1 MGFKH
6 VEAALQA
13 QLPHQTGIEM
23 STLKLVLIAVCQ
35 HADNE
40 SNYCFPSARR
50 LARMTHLSKSTCA
63 KAVEYLNC
71 MGCFLNYAK
80 GAGHGSSSYI
90 IDLERIKN
98 WSIDWDSVRQADS
111 KDDDE
116 GVHVADSGKSE
127 EPPSVRVADVASV
140 QRTQRPRGSTQ
151 SPSGEPNLSFDRSVV
166 PSEKSVKG
174 DLRSPRPESQDKQA
188 ESVKVK
194 TASASGVGARTT
206 PTAKPDVWGVGSGNV
221 CCRTWDEYQVH
232 GPGCPSRRESLVGR
246 VDEL

>member
-90 IDLERIKN
+90 IDLERIKG
-98 WSIDWDSVRQADS
+98 WSIDWDSVRVADS
-111 KDDDE
+111 KDEE
-116 GVHVADSGKSE
+116 GVHVADSGKSK

-140 QRTQRPRGSTQ
+140 SRTQSPRGGTQ

-166 PSEKSVKG
+166 PSEKSVIVAPSSNLQKT
-174 DLRSPRPESQDKQA
+174 

-194 TASASGVGARTT
+194 TAGASGVGARTT
-206 PTAKPDVWGVGSGNV
+206 AKARPDIWGVGSGQV
-221 CCRTWDEYQVH
+221 CCKTWDEYQVH
-232 GPGCPSRRESLVGR
+232 GPGCPSRRESLVGQ